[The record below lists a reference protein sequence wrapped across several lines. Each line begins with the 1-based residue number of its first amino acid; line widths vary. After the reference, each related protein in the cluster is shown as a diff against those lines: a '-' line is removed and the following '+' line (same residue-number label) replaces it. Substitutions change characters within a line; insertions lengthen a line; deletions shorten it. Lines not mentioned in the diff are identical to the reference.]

1 MKFQTIEATSS
12 IISAMKRKVKGS
24 IIIPA
29 ELDVWEH
36 ELRTAQVFA
45 RYGYV
50 VQFLVV
56 SQAYRAKTADVLIDG
71 EAYEI
76 KAPRTDKLSAVE
88 RNLKRAARQS
98 SNIIID
104 SRRMSKIHDATIQKF
119 LAQKLKQQKT
129 IKKLLFVNRKHQII
143 DISILI

>member
-1 MKFQTIEATSS
+1 
-12 IISAMKRKVKGS
+12 MKRKIEGS

-29 ELDVWEH
+29 GLDVWGH

-45 RYGYV
+45 RNGYV
-50 VQFLVV
+50 VQFLIVN
-56 SQAYRAKTADVLIDG
+56 QGYRTKTADVLIND

-76 KAPRTDKLSAVE
+76 KAPKTDKLSAVE
-88 RNLKRAARQS
+88 RNLKRAAKQS
-98 SNIIID
+98 ANIIID

-129 IKKLLFVNRKHQII
+129 IKKTPIRQ
-143 DISILI
+143 SEGSSY